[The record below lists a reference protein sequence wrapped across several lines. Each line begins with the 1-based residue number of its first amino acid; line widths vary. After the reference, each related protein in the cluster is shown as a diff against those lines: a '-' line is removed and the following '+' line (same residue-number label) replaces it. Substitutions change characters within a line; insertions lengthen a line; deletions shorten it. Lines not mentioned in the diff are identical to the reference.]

1 MELFEIKKIEGNKSK
16 SKRLGR
22 GRGSGKGSHT
32 VGFGTKGQKAR
43 SGKGIPV
50 GFEGGQ
56 VPLYKKLPKIRGF
69 RRSYA
74 KSAIV
79 VNLDSF
85 KLFDKDSEINPQTL
99 FQKGIIR
106 KPGKAGVKVLGFG
119 VLEKKLVFSG
129 FIFSKS
135 AQEKILASGSSI
147 KNDEK

>member
-1 MELFEIKKIEGNKSK
+1 MELFEIKKIKGNKTK
-16 SKRLGR
+16 SKRIGR

-69 RRSYA
+69 RRSYS

-79 VNLDSF
+79 VNLSAF
-85 KLFDKDSEINPQTL
+85 NIFDNASEITPQLL
-99 FQKGIIR
+99 FQKRIIR
-106 KPGKAGVKVLGFG
+106 KPGKAGVKILGFG
-119 VLEKKLVFSG
+119 ELEKKLVFFG
-129 FIFSKS
+129 FIFSS
-135 AQEKILASGSSI
+135 AAKKKIEASGSSF
-147 KNDEK
+147 KSGV